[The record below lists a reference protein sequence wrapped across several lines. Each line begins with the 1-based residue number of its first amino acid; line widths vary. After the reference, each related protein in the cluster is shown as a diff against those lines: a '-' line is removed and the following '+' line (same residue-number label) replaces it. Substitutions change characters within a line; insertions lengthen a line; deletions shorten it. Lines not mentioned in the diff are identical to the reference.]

1 MAARI
6 VVHGHFYQPPRE
18 DPWTGQI
25 DPQPTAAPFHDWNER
40 VHAESYLN
48 NVFADLETEAGE
60 VVVNNFERLSFNVGP
75 TLMSWMEKMHPRTY
89 ARILHAD
96 SKSIERLGRGNAIAQ
111 SFHHTILPL
120 SNMRDV
126 RTEVRWGLA
135 DFRYR
140 FSRDAEGI
148 WLPETAVNDDVLG
161 ILIEEG
167 VAFTILAP
175 YQAGAWR
182 RPGEDWVDVPTNGID
197 TRVAY
202 RYLHPDGSGRSL
214 SLFFYDGDIAKAI
227 AFENA
232 MVSAEGFIDMF
243 ASHWEDDAHL
253 IHAATDGET
262 YGHHQKFGEIGL
274 AYALFVAAEQRGVE
288 VTNYSAYLE
297 KHPAELEAK
306 LAAGE
311 GTSWSCAHGVA
322 RWKEDCGCVTGGE
335 PGWDQRWRA
344 PLRGGLDIIR
354 VACEEVFE
362 RLGASLFNDP
372 WAARDDYVDVVL
384 GAGSFDDFL
393 AAHAARPVD
402 DAARSQAQNL
412 LELQRNSM
420 SMFTS
425 CGWFFSDV
433 AGIESV
439 QVLRYAARTLD
450 LLDALGQPSPKDEAM
465 AILAKAKSNQPAA
478 ETAADLLARALA
490 R

>member
-18 DPWTGQI
+18 DPWTGLI
-25 DPQPTAAPFHDWNER
+25 DPQPSAAPFHDWNER

-75 TLMSWMEKMHPRTY
+75 TLMSWMEKVHPRTY
-89 ARILHAD
+89 ARILQAD

-126 RTEVRWGLA
+126 RTQVRWGLT
-135 DFRYR
+135 DFRNR

-182 RPGEDWVDVPTNGID
+182 RPGEDWVDVPSSGID

-202 RYLHPDGSGRSL
+202 RYLHPDGSGRSMT
-214 SLFFYDGDIAKAI
+214 LFFYDGDIAKAI

-243 ASHWEDDAHL
+243 ASHWDDDAHV

-274 AYALFVAAEQRGVE
+274 AYALFVAAERRDVE
-288 VTNYSAYLE
+288 VTNYAAYLE

-306 LAAGE
+306 IAPGE
-311 GTSWSCAHGVA
+311 GTSWSCAHGVG
-322 RWKEDCGCVTGGE
+322 RWKEACGCVTGGE
-335 PGWDQRWRA
+335 EGWHQEWRA
-344 PLRGGLDIIR
+344 PLREGLEVIR
-354 VACEEVFE
+354 ETADEVFD
-362 RLGASLFNDP
+362 RVGATIFHDA
-372 WAARDDYVDVVL
+372 WAARDAYVEVVI
-384 GAGSFDDFL
+384 GASSFDDFL
-393 AAHAARPVD
+393 ATHSARPVD
-402 DAARSQAQNL
+402 EPTRSTAHRL

-425 CGWFFSDV
+425 CGWFFADV

-450 LLDALGQPSPKDEAM
+450 LLDALDQPSPKEEAM
-465 AILAKAKSNQPAA
+465 AILAGAKSNQPKAG
-478 ETAADLLARALA
+478 TAADLLARATPA
-490 R
+490 

>member
-18 DPWTGQI
+18 DPWTGRI
-25 DPQPTAAPFHDWNER
+25 DLQPSAAPFHDWNER

-48 NVFADLETEAGE
+48 NVFADLETDAGE
-60 VVVNNFERLSFNVGP
+60 LVVNNFERLSFNVGP
-75 TLMSWMEKMHPRTY
+75 TLMSWMEKLHPRTY
-89 ARILHAD
+89 ARILQAD

-126 RTEVRWGLA
+126 RTQVRWGLT
-135 DFRYR
+135 DFRDR
-140 FSRDAEGI
+140 FSRDSEGI
-148 WLPETAVNDDVLG
+148 WLPETAVNDDVLAV
-161 ILIEEG
+161 LIEEG
-167 VAFTILAP
+167 VAFTVLAP
-175 YQAGAWR
+175 YQAGRWR
-182 RPGEDWVDVPTNGID
+182 RPGEDWVDVADSGID

-202 RYLHPDGSGRSL
+202 RYDHPDGSGRSIT
-214 SLFFYDGDIAKAI
+214 LFFYDGDIAKAI

-274 AYALFVAAEQRGVE
+274 AYALFVAAEHREVE
-288 VTNYSAYLE
+288 VTNYAAYLE
-297 KHPAELEAK
+297 KHPAELEVQ
-306 LAAGE
+306 LPRGE

-322 RWKEDCGCVTGGE
+322 RWKKDCGCVTGGE
-335 PGWDQRWRA
+335 EGWDQAWRT
-344 PLRGGLDIIR
+344 PLREGLDVIR
-354 VACEEVFE
+354 IASDEVFE
-362 RLGASLFNDP
+362 RLGSSVFHDP
-372 WAARDDYVDVVL
+372 WAARDEYVDVVI
-384 GAGSFDDFL
+384 GASSFDDFL
-393 AAHAARPVD
+393 VSHAARPID
-402 DAARSQAQNL
+402 ERTRAQAHQL
-412 LELQRNSM
+412 LELQRISM

-425 CGWFFSDV
+425 CGWFFADV

-439 QVLRYAARTLD
+439 QVLRYAACTLD
-450 LLDALGQPSPKDEAM
+450 HLDVLGQPSPTEEAM
-465 AILAKAKSNQPAA
+465 TILARAKSNQPAA
-478 ETAADLLARALA
+478 GTAADLLAGFRN